1 MSFLQ
6 LVLDLVPCECEQ
18 VDSCTFVVRSEYYAG
33 KLVVRSRF
41 TEKYAGFMSGDGQF
55 VYVDADEELGRIIF
69 SSARPVTLDLISD
82 WWGANFD
89 AINAIGYEVLVPV

>member
-1 MSFLQ
+1 MMQ
-6 LVLDLVPCECEQ
+6 LVLDCVPCECEQ
-18 VDSCTFVVRSEYYAG
+18 PDSRTLVLHSEFYAG

-55 VYVDADEELGRIIF
+55 VYVDADEQVGRITF
-69 SSARPVTLDLISD
+69 SSSCLVTLEMVEA
-82 WWGANFD
+82 WWSANFD